1 MSPRLRGSALALT
14 SAASFGVMPVLT
26 KVVYDDGAGVAG
38 VLSVRFSLAAVLLL
52 LLARLRHEALPSG
65 RRLLALFLLGA
76 VGYVVESLCYFAAL
90 TRISAGL
97 TALLLYLYPA
107 LVVVLTAVLT
117 RSRPSRRASVC
128 VLVATLGTALTIGP
142 VGGGQ
147 WTGVLLGLAAAVSYS
162 VYIVVSSHHVAGV
175 GPFATSAV
183 VMGGAA
189 LVYDVGAVATRATL
203 PTAGSAWL
211 ALLGVALIGT
221 VVAVSAFFGALEL
234 LGPADT
240 AVLSTFEPVVSVA
253 VAAAALGESLSA
265 VQLVG
270 GALVLGAVGVLARA
284 PSDVPVEVP
293 LDAP

>member
-1 MSPRLRGSALALT
+1 VSPRLLGTLLALT
-14 SAASFGVMPVLT
+14 SAGSFGVMPVLT
-26 KVVYDDGAGVAG
+26 KVVYEDGAGIAG

-52 LLARLRHEALPSG
+52 LLARLRGEALPRG
-65 RRLLALFLLGA
+65 RQLVALLLLGG

-107 LVVVLTAVLT
+107 LVVLLTAVVL
-117 RSRPSRRASVC
+117 RVRPSARATVC
-128 VLVATLGTALTIGP
+128 VVVATVGTALTIGP

-147 WTGVLLGLAAAVSYS
+147 WSGVLLGLASALSYS
-162 VYIVVSSHHVAGV
+162 VYIVVSSRQVSGV

-189 LVYDVGAVATRATL
+189 AVYDIGAVATRAAL
-203 PTAGSAWL
+203 PSSSSAWL
-211 ALLGVALIGT
+211 ALLGVSLIGT
-221 VVAVSAFFGALEL
+221 VVAVSAFFAALEL

-240 AVLSTFEPVVSVA
+240 AVISTFEPVVSVA
-253 VAAAALGESLSA
+253 VAAVALNEQLTS
-265 VQLVG
+265 VQLLG
-270 GALVLGAVGVLARA
+270 GLLVLGAVAVLARGPA
-284 PSDVPVEVP
+284 HLP